1 MGRDELLGIGAFAVL
16 SGLSVNALRHYDEIG
31 LLKPAHVDK
40 DTGYRRYRP
49 AQVRQARIIWAL
61 RHVDLPVESVREAI
75 SAPQDGPAFRAILLR
90 HREALTARASALALM
105 ITTVDQYIEQG
116 VAMPDLKTP
125 RIVGLTINVTDLSQ
139 AIAFYEAAFDATWN
153 EDISSFVFGTW
164 PSDEFFLLSVTHD
177 LDTIGHGEH
186 HGPTGTTR
194 FGLLVADVDAAHRKA
209 LDAGATERFAP
220 YDKPWKPRTSHVTDP
235 SGNWI
240 DLTQA

>member
-1 MGRDELLGIGAFAVL
+1 MGSDELLGIGSFAVL
-16 SGLSVNALRHYDEIG
+16 SRLSVNTLRHYDEIG

-40 DTGYRRYRP
+40 GTRYRRYHP
-49 AQVRQARIIWAL
+49 AQVRQARVIWAL
-61 RHVDLPVESVREAI
+61 RHVDLPIESVREAV
-75 SAPQDGPAFRAILLR
+75 STPEDGPAFRAILRR
-90 HREALTARASALALM
+90 HRETLTMRASAIARM
-105 ITTVDQYIEQG
+105 TATVDRYIEQG

-125 RIVGLTINVTDLSQ
+125 RIVGVTINVADLSQ

-153 EDISSFVFGTW
+153 EDISSFVFGSW
-164 PSDEFFLLSVTHD
+164 PSDEFFLLTVAHGP
-177 LDTIGHGEH
+177 DTTGHGAH
-186 HGPTGTTR
+186 QGPTGTTR

-209 LDAGATERFAP
+209 LDAGAAERFPP